1 MELVFTM
8 LVAARVLFPEMDNC
22 TTGESAIGSEN
33 VAVMV
38 KDVPDLT
45 GWVVEYVMA
54 AVGAVLS
61 KVTDE
66 ESFVVVTA
74 VPAFPSKSVNA
85 ILKVIVPSVSPAAVA

>member
-1 MELVFTM
+1 MVELVFTR

-54 AVGAVLS
+54 AVGAVVSKIKLALDIDVHDEVSELS
-61 KVTDE
+61 L
-66 ESFVVVTA
+66 FWA
-74 VPAFPSKSVNA
+74 HQ
-85 ILKVIVPSVSPAAVA
+85 